1 MQQGNKERVSATDS
15 RWQRERSGRTSDVD
29 ADSQR
34 EKGRNATKGRPTA
47 RRNSK
52 GVFHAR
58 RTGKLEQVDHARL
71 DLGLKNRKRADRDIA
86 TNFPQS
92 WPRMPCARV
101 ISGRHVNNLP
111 SPIPANHTEEKR
123 NRARRKSL
131 MIQVLCHFIL
141 SSHSSSRDVGYVIL
155 YKFVQSSH
163 PNPAPC
169 LKKQCLPCRCDVL
182 ASALAQYKTIPKQYS
197 RLFAP
202 NNKPKAM
209 RPKPIRSPKTM
220 RPKTIQSQSNAPQ
233 NQLLPK
239 NNTSRAVR
247 RALPSSDN
255 SHKNAYSDPGSL
267 QFLHCCLKW
276 LQLSRGKFLCGP

>member
-1 MQQGNKERVSATDS
+1 MQTA
-15 RWQRERSGRTSDVD
+15 
-29 ADSQR
+29 R
-34 EKGRNATKGRPTA
+34 EKRAERLRKTGRRRGEIA
-47 RRNSK
+47 RASS
-52 GVFHAR
+52 HSR

-71 DLGLKNRKRADRDIA
+71 DLGPKNRKRADHDIA

-123 NRARRKSL
+123 NRARCKSL

-155 YKFVQSSH
+155 YRFVQSSY

-169 LKKQCLPCRCDVL
+169 LKKQCLPCRRDVL

-197 RLFAP
+197 CPFAP
-202 NNKPKAM
+202 NNKPK
-209 RPKPIRSPKTM
+209 PM
-220 RPKTIQSQSNAPQ
+220 RPKTIRSQSNAPQ
-233 NQLLPK
+233 TQLLPK
-239 NNTSRAVR
+239 TIHPV
-247 RALPSSDN
+247 PSGEPSHPPVMVTVMACSN
-255 SHKNAYSDPGSL
+255 SGFLQFL